1 MSAIDELRGYNS
13 YRLKNVM
20 TEKHIT
26 NFRLR
31 LLLSI
36 GTIAYAIS
44 TSVCAVNLYKWVDE
58 NGDIRYSDRL
68 PPGQVKYKREKLNEH
83 GIVIETREAA
93 KTPEEREAEKELRRI
108 QEAEM
113 AEQRRQIEEQN
124 KHDRVLLLTFS
135 SEEEMI
141 SVRDNRIEV
150 INSVIRLIENS
161 ILTTEERLIKLEN
174 EADQNFVLQGKEV
187 PGGLAQNIEFFTNK
201 LKNRKEQLRLKLE
214 ERRKID
220 QQFDADLDRY
230 RFLKSE
236 AKQ

>member
-1 MSAIDELRGYNS
+1 MAER
-13 YRLKNVM
+13 
-20 TEKHIT
+20 HIT
-26 NFRLR
+26 NFKLK

-36 GTIAYAIS
+36 GAITYAIS

-68 PPGQVKYKREKLNEH
+68 PPGQVKYKREMLNEH

-93 KTPEEREAEKELRRI
+93 KTREELEVEKEARRI
-108 QEAEM
+108 REAEM
-113 AEQRRQIEEQN
+113 AEQRRLIEEQN

-150 INSVIRLIENS
+150 IDSVIRLIESS
-161 ILTTEERLIKLEN
+161 ILATEKRLIKLEN
-174 EADQNFVLQGKEV
+174 EADEKYVLKGKEI

-201 LKNRKEQLRLKLE
+201 LENRQQQLLLKQE

-220 QQFDADLDRY
+220 QQFDEDLDRY